1 MAMIRIFLFLSIFLC
16 SLQARAQEK
25 IMVDLDRAYEEG
37 MQAIVAN
44 QFQKAIDAFYE
55 CYREQSEDQDLIEKL
70 AYCYYR
76 QGNYPEGKLYYYKLL
91 QLDSTNISA
100 ISHLASIFE
109 KELNYKEAGKFYENL
124 LQIDS
129 SNSYYFRQHAFLLK
143 RQGLILKAIVK
154 FNKAHAL
161 NAYDLTV
168 IDELAQLYLKL
179 EALPY
184 AMDFAQKGMAL
195 DSNNIRI
202 LYTTAKINSE
212 LKKDQEVIRLINRAM
227 AQGDSTIYYQK
238 MLSISYLQVDSI
250 DAAIFHLNRIIDK
263 KQDSEH
269 THHYLALAYQKQEE
283 TEKSIVHFKKAI
295 DKAVSKRT
303 SRYHGDL
310 AAVYEM
316 EEDHKKAIK
325 HYQAAYNYSGKAK
338 YLFFLARN
346 QDLYYRDKNIA
357 IRNYQKYLKTA
368 DKQHRIYAENRI
380 KQLKEIVHFQVKNQ

>member
-1 MAMIRIFLFLSIFLC
+1 MIRFLLLIPFFLL
-16 SLQARAQEK
+16 SLQIKAQEK
-25 IMVDLDRAYEEG
+25 IIIDLDLAYEEG
-37 MQAIVAN
+37 MQAIAAN

-55 CYREQSEDQDLIEKL
+55 CQREQPDNQDLISKL

-76 QGNYPEGKLYYYKLL
+76 QGNYPEGKLYYRKLL

-100 ISHLASIFE
+100 ISNLASIYE
-109 KELNYKEAGKFYENL
+109 KELNYREAGKFYEHL

-129 SNSYYFRQHAFLLK
+129 SNSYYFRQHGFLLK
-143 RQGLILKAIVK
+143 RQGVLLKAIIQ
-154 FNKAHAL
+154 FNKSHAL
-161 NAYDLTV
+161 NPYDLTV

-184 AMDFAQKGMAL
+184 AMDFAKKGMAL

-202 LYTTAKINSE
+202 LYTTAKINNE
-212 LKKDQEVIRLINRAM
+212 LKKDHKVIRLINRAM
-227 AQGDSTIYYQK
+227 AQGDSTTYYQK

-250 DAAIFHLNRIIDK
+250 DAAIFYLNRIINK

-269 THHYLALAYQKQEE
+269 THHYLALAYQKKEN
-283 TEKSIVHFKKAI
+283 TEKSIFHFKQAI
-295 DKAVSKRT
+295 DKAISKRT

-316 EEDHKKAIK
+316 EKEYRKAIN
-325 HYQAAYNYSGKAK
+325 HYQAAYNYSGKAR

-357 IRNYQKYLKTA
+357 IRNYQKYLKTT
-368 DKQHRIYAENRI
+368 DQQHRSYAQNRI
-380 KQLKEIVHFQVKNQ
+380 TQLKEIVHFQVKDQ